1 MRTGQRV
8 LFSVATSNWPAR
20 REGGG
25 VQGIPYAWRVLDL
38 INRTSTGMP
47 MRSKDHAAAT
57 ITAAIHPHGLR
68 AFRPK

>member
-38 INRTSTGMP
+38 INRISRGMP
-47 MRSKDHAAAT
+47 MRSKEPRRRNDHSSNPTPRLAR
-57 ITAAIHPHGLR
+57 L
-68 AFRPK
+68 